1 MSNMP
6 RKPENFVASVT
17 DADGRI
23 DNFALYATANAQRAL
38 AVGEAIGAA
47 VAGLRR
53 LYRTLVVAR
62 LERRRTRQ
70 AAYRELMSMDEH
82 MLRDIGITRGDI
94 PYVVRGGA
102 VNENQDRKAA

>member
-1 MSNMP
+1 MTNMP
-6 RKPENFVASVT
+6 RKPENFVESVT
-17 DADGRI
+17 DADGRV
-23 DNFALYATANAQRAL
+23 DNFALYSAANAQRAL
-38 AVGEAIGAA
+38 AVGEAIGTA
-47 VAGLRR
+47 VVGLRR
-53 LYRTLVVAR
+53 LYRALVVAP

-94 PYVVRGGA
+94 PYVVRGGP